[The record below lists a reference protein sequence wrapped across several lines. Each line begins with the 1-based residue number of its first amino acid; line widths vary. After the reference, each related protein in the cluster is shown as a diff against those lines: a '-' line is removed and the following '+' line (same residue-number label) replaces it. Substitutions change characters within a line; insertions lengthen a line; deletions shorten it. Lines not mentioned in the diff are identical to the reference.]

1 MPHAN
6 GRNAI
11 LQRAIELAHEVGPV
25 AVHPNEICA
34 ELGLSKSLVNFHF
47 GGRDGLISEAI
58 VESYRMYVAEITT
71 VSEAAGDDPI
81 ARLMAWVDAQVAWT
95 IAHPGLAAAL
105 NFPAEAS
112 SVAAGWPDA
121 LAEELGAIF
130 KINFENMQNLVRA
143 ARVAVRGDQPSAKA
157 SDDPVEVA
165 LDASL
170 VGWITLGLS
179 VFSAGK
185 HLPSADS
192 GLRVFLP
199 EATEHVKAEILAV
212 LAR

>member
-1 MPHAN
+1 M
-6 GRNAI
+6 
-11 LQRAIELAHEVGPV
+11 
-25 AVHPNEICA
+25 
-34 ELGLSKSLVNFHF
+34 
-47 GGRDGLISEAI
+47 
-58 VESYRMYVAEITT
+58 
-71 VSEAAGDDPI
+71 
-81 ARLMAWVDAQVAWT
+81 
-95 IAHPGLAAAL
+95 
-105 NFPAEAS
+105 
-112 SVAAGWPDA
+112 
-121 LAEELGAIF
+121 
-130 KINFENMQNLVRA
+130 
-143 ARVAVRGDQPSAKA
+143 AVRGDQPSAKA